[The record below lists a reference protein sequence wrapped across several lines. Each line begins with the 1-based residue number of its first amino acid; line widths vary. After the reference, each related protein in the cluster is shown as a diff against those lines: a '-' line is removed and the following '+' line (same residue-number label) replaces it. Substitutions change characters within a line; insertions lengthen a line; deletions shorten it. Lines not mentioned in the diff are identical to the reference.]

1 MAVQYNGRWESDRKM
16 VGWRGRKEK
25 DNCKK
30 DN

>member
-1 MAVQYNGRWESDRKM
+1 MAVQYNGRWESDGQM

-25 DNCKK
+25 DNCK